1 MAEFL
6 EDPSVLTKD
15 KLKNELAA
23 NNVPL
28 PSGEHKKEVYVQLY
42 LKNLTVLNNKK
53 SPPAD
58 TFSSDEDLPA
68 PVVSNRSR
76 SGRVS
81 VYFHPFFKT
90 GESVCLMW
98 FSTSSNSFWQRALLV
113 ILQLFWLSLC
123 RKPPERLISLAPRRW
138 RWQISPMKSWNSSW
152 QSMVWTLAPL
162 LVSPG
167 VPRYVYTC
175 CSTIIY
181 TRSKCNW
188 EQIIN
193 PCKTQQNTTNCI
205 TLNN

>member
-15 KLKNELAA
+15 KLKNELTA

-68 PVVSNRSR
+68 PVVSNKSR

-81 VYFHPFFKT
+81 FSFYCFFLLFVGNCDMMLWSSALIDGT
-90 GESVCLMW
+90 SVIMTWCMIYK
-98 FSTSSNSFWQRALLV
+98 SF
-113 ILQLFWLSLC
+113 C
-123 RKPPERLISLAPRRW
+123 RKLPKRQTSLARR
-138 RWQISPMKSWNSSW
+138 
-152 QSMVWTLAPL
+152 
-162 LVSPG
+162 
-167 VPRYVYTC
+167 
-175 CSTIIY
+175 
-181 TRSKCNW
+181 TRR
-188 EQIIN
+188 
-193 PCKTQQNTTNCI
+193 
-205 TLNN
+205 

>member
-58 TFSSDEDLPA
+58 TFSSDEELPA
-68 PVVSNRSR
+68 PVVSNKSR

-81 VYFHPFFKT
+81 DCF
-90 GESVCLMW
+90 L
-98 FSTSSNSFWQRALLV
+98 TSFY
-113 ILQLFWLSLC
+113 LC
-123 RKPPERLISLAPRRW
+123 RSEMIPWASVWIDC
-138 RWQISPMKSWNSSW
+138 KS
-152 QSMVWTLAPL
+152 
-162 LVSPG
+162 VSC
-167 VPRYVYTC
+167 YFC
-175 CSTIIY
+175 DM
-181 TRSKCNW
+181 
-188 EQIIN
+188 
-193 PCKTQQNTTNCI
+193 
-205 TLNN
+205 